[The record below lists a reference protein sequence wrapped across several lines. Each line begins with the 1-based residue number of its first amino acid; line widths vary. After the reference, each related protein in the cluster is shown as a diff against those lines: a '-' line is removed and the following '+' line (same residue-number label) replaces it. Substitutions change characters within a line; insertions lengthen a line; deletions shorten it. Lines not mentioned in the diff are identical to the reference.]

1 MEADWIRLRSIATV
15 PLKDQKTRRWFV
27 AEVPDEDENSGDD
40 DWLHVADV
48 FTTTQDGVVTQVEVC
63 RASDVDATFE
73 QDSRN
78 GRLEEVIF
86 ELLRPFEGI
95 QFALDVSLSRS
106 TLEKEPALI
115 YHSDLGILA

>member
-1 MEADWIRLRSIATV
+1 MEADWIRLRSIAMM

-63 RASDVDATFE
+63 RANDVDAIFE

-86 ELLRPFEGI
+86 ELLRPFDGI

-106 TLEKEPALI
+106 TLEKEPTLI